1 MRNFGTLGGRVS
13 RGLRTQAVLRNYPS
27 PLYLQT
33 NTGYPYGT
41 YGDPGTNPN
50 KTSMFYAEQYNERE
64 TNKYDAWS
72 SGLTGLFDVGGK
84 VVEGQYALKGA
95 AIGADAAQYTSGGTS
110 GGSGS
115 TGLIIGLTAVAL
127 VIGVGTFMVLR

>member
-27 PLYLQT
+27 PLYLQAD
-33 NTGYPYGT
+33 TGYPYGT
-41 YGDPGTNPN
+41 YGDPGTNPTQ
-50 KTSMFYAEQYNERE
+50 TSMFYAEQYNERE
-64 TNKYDAWS
+64 ANKYDAWS

-115 TGLIIGLTAVAL
+115 TGLIVALGIGAL
-127 VIGVGTFMVLR
+127 VIGGIAFVALR